1 MLPLNFAFQSVFI
14 KSNKGQHTQYLF
26 DDKDEIL
33 ILYLI
38 QICKAVELCCW
49 NGSLTGL
56 ADNQVGVNCQ
66 REDEKERWELMAG

>member
-1 MLPLNFAFQSVFI
+1 MPPLNFTFQSVFI

-26 DDKDEIL
+26 GDKDEVL

-38 QICKAVELCCW
+38 LICKAVELCCR
-49 NGSLTGL
+49 NRRLTGV

-66 REDEKERWELMAG
+66 REDEKER

>member
-1 MLPLNFAFQSVFI
+1 MPPLNFTFQSVFI
-14 KSNKGQHTQYLF
+14 KSKKGQQTQYLF

-38 QICKAVELCCW
+38 LICKAVELCCW
-49 NGSLTGL
+49 NGNLTGL

-66 REDEKERWELMAG
+66 REDEKER